1 MGIHDLWLFVVAGLL
16 LNITPGPDMALII
29 ARSTK
34 QGTGAGVVAALGIAT
49 GLFVHILAAAIGV
62 SAIVLASAVAFTAL
76 KWIGALYLIY
86 LGVQMVRSSSHTN
99 KGARQLQSLPPMAL
113 RHVFAQGFLTNV
125 LNPKIA
131 LFFLAFVPQFVD
143 SNASSKAAAFITLG
157 LLFNGVGTAWNFGV
171 AWFAGALA
179 GCNGYRRVRTSLEWA
194 LAVLFVGLGLRL
206 ALTERP

>member
-1 MGIHDLWLFVVAGLL
+1 
-16 LNITPGPDMALII
+16 PDMALII
-29 ARSTK
+29 ARSTM
-34 QGTGAGVVAALGIAT
+34 QGTGAGLVAALGIAT

-62 SAIVLASAVAFTAL
+62 SAIVLASAVAFTVL

-86 LGVQMVRSSSHTN
+86 LGIQMLRSSLHTD
-99 KGARQLQSLPPMAL
+99 KERRQLQSQPAMAL

-157 LLFNGVGTAWNFGV
+157 LLFNSVGTAWNFGV
-171 AWFAGALA
+171 AWFSGA
-179 GCNGYRRVRTSLEWA
+179 
-194 LAVLFVGLGLRL
+194 
-206 ALTERP
+206 